1 MAANS
6 QGSTAY
12 FSALLIIMVD
22 IRFGV
27 SGATAYAFCMP
38 VDNLADRLA
47 TELPPTDVQPVKVRA
62 VMTRAVDLN
71 EKK

>member
-1 MAANS
+1 M
-6 QGSTAY
+6 GDT
-12 FSALLIIMVD
+12 
-22 IRFGV
+22 RFAV
-27 SGATAYAFCMP
+27 SGATVYAFCMP

-47 TELPPTDVQPVKVRA
+47 TELPPTDVQPVKARS